1 MDRLRGLAAH
11 LRTHLRGQD
20 AVLDRVCPALAR
32 GQMGLGDPSRPR
44 GSFLFVGPTGTGKTE
59 LAQLFTDYLF
69 GFGHLIS
76 FDLSEYQN
84 KSSVERLLGAGPSDP
99 GLLGRALSAHPGG
112 TLLFD
117 EMEKAH
123 PDFLDLFLQM
133 IWHGRVTL
141 ATGETRSL
149 TSHYLVFTSNIGAA
163 EAMRMEHS
171 TPAAVENAVLRRVEQ
186 SLRPEL
192 VGRFDEKVV
201 FRRLSYEVQREICEH
216 LVTREVG
223 RLKNLGFDLEV
234 SREALEFLVREG
246 HHPHLGA
253 RPMRRAVEQNLQ
265 DAVVRSLFATGLGR
279 GAVRLDAR
287 AHRLEIRSSG
297 NADLIA
303 SFSVPERR

>member
-20 AVLDRVCPALAR
+20 PVLDRIGPALSR
-32 GQMGLGDPSRPR
+32 GEMGLGDPSRPR
-44 GSFLFVGPTGTGKTE
+44 GSYLFVGPTGTGKTE

-69 GFGHLIS
+69 GPGHLAA

-84 KSSVERLLGAGPSDP
+84 KSSVERLLGADRSDP
-99 GLLGRALSAHPGG
+99 GLLGRALATHATG

-117 EMEKAH
+117 EIEKAH

-133 IWHGRVTL
+133 VWHGRVTL

-149 TSHYLVFTSNIGAA
+149 TPYYLVFTSNIGAA

-171 TPAAVENAVLRRVEQ
+171 TPAAVESAVLRRVEQ
-186 SLRPEL
+186 ALRPEL
-192 VGRFDEKVV
+192 VGRFDEKLV
-201 FRRLSYEVQREICEH
+201 FRRLSYEVQREICEY
-216 LVTREVG
+216 LIAREVE

-265 DAVVRSLFATGLGR
+265 DAVVRCLFANGTASGPLVVSDSR
-279 GAVRLDAR
+279 CCLSIAGA
-287 AHRLEIRSSG
+287 
-297 NADLIA
+297 
-303 SFSVPERR
+303 

>member
-32 GQMGLGDPSRPR
+32 GEMGLADPSRPR

-69 GFGHLIS
+69 GFDHLIS

-149 TSHYLVFTSNIGAA
+149 TSYYLVFTSNIGAA

-171 TPAAVENAVLRRVEQ
+171 TPASVENAVLRRVEQ
-186 SLRPEL
+186 ILRPEL
-192 VGRFDEKVV
+192 VGRFDERLV

-216 LVTREVG
+216 LVTREIG

-246 HHPHLGA
+246 HHPYLGA
-253 RPMRRAVEQNLQ
+253 RPMRRTVERHLQ
-265 DAVVRSLFATGLGR
+265 DAVITELFAKGCARGRVVAAIDGRSL
-279 GAVRLDAR
+279 AVT
-287 AHRLEIRSSG
+287 SG
-297 NADLIA
+297 
-303 SFSVPERR
+303 